1 MKILTLFRNV
11 KMAATGASVLDR
23 EFSPKEMEWLLS
35 NIWSETLW
43 EESYYGWFSLHVPW
57 DTPRRELAGQ
67 LIVVA
72 EDDK

>member
-1 MKILTLFRNV
+1 MDFLF
-11 KMAATGASVLDR
+11 K
-23 EFSPKEMEWLLS
+23 
-35 NIWSETLW
+35 

>member
-1 MKILTLFRNV
+1 MLSSSGKTQRPSNKKGRWLEMDFLF
-11 KMAATGASVLDR
+11 K
-23 EFSPKEMEWLLS
+23 
-35 NIWSETLW
+35 